1 MFLSITRVENKRIA
15 KYASFETLAEC
26 EAHATEYNGIV
37 YEGEYSPQLWVENGE
52 ISIVPIQEEPQKT
65 IARLELCLDLHL
77 DAVAKSYG
85 YESIKTM
92 VTYPTSTN
100 LKFAAEGQA
109 AIEFR
114 DAVYT
119 KGIELIADVQAG
131 NIGIPTE
138 SELLALMPKFTDFLT
153 Q

>member
-1 MFLSITRVENKRIA
+1 MT
-15 KYASFETLAEC
+15 KYYVDAQGNYLGGFDGAEPPQGAI
-26 EAHATEYNGIV
+26 EVPSAPNHGDDKWVNG
-37 YEGEYSPQLWVENGE
+37 EWVEIE
-52 ISIVPIQEEPQKT
+52 TPEQTTK
-65 IARLELCLDLHL
+65 RLELVLDNYL
-77 DAVAKSYG
+77 DEVAKSYG

-100 LKFAAEGQA
+100 PKFAAEGQA

-119 KGIELIADVQAG
+119 KGIELIADVQADK
-131 NIGIPTE
+131 ISIPTE